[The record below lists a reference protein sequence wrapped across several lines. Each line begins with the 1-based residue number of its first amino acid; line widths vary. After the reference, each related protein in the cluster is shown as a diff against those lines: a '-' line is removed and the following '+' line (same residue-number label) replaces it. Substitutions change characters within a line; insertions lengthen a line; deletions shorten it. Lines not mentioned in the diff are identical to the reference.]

1 MEYVPLPGQCSGEGL
16 LQSEYIQRKAP
27 QQVRELQ
34 SDTKA
39 LQILPSA
46 DKQAAMLI
54 CPLICVHTDVASHR
68 W

>member
-1 MEYVPLPGQCSGEGL
+1 MTVHCSGEEL
-16 LQSEYIQRKAP
+16 LQSEHIY
-27 QQVRELQ
+27 QVRELQ
-34 SDTKA
+34 FNTEA